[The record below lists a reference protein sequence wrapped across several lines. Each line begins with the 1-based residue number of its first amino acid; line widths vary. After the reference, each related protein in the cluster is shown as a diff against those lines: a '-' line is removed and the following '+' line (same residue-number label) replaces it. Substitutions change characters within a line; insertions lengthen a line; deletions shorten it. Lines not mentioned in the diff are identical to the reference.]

1 MKRRNTPFLSSSG
14 LPDWWAPLFEASG
27 SDSVFLSPAWMQSW
41 IAVYGADFEG
51 SWVHWEAGGRVVAG
65 CLLVERVVRVK
76 GIPMRSQF
84 LNATGHADS
93 PVPLAEFNDVLHVR
107 GYGDAVARDLLR
119 LLHERSWARLL
130 LSGHEHDSI
139 AGRLLA
145 MVDGTQVEQR
155 SSASR
160 YVDLR
165 ALGERPFESTL
176 TGRSGTYLRR
186 NRREYEA
193 RLGAIGVH
201 RAQTL
206 AEALDLFAQM
216 RELHLLRWNA
226 LGKTTSLA
234 ADAVVDFHLRVI
246 RALFAG
252 GGVELLRVG
261 SAERPIG
268 FLYNFVLHG
277 KVSVFQT
284 GFAYEPASKR
294 SPGLLTHAL
303 AIEHYRQGGLREYD
317 FLSGDAQY
325 KRTLSNRVRELL
337 WTTVYRDRPWIRML
351 LAARRVRDRMNS
363 PPEFS
368 RAA

>member
-1 MKRRNTPFLSSSG
+1 MKRRITPFLSSHA

-27 SDSVFLSPAWMQSW
+27 NDSVFLSPAWMQSW

-51 SWVHWEAGGRVVAG
+51 SWVRWEADGRVVAG

-93 PVPLAEFNDVLHVR
+93 PVPLAEFNDVLHLS
-107 GYGDAVARDLLR
+107 GHGDAIARDLLR

-130 LSGHEHDSI
+130 LCGHEHDSV
-139 AGRLLA
+139 AGRMLA
-145 MVDGTQVEQR
+145 MVGGTQVEQR
-155 SSASR
+155 RSASR

-176 TGRSGTYLRR
+176 TGKSGTYLRR
-186 NRREYEA
+186 NRRDYEA
-193 RLGAIGVH
+193 RLGTIGVQ

-206 AEALDLFAQM
+206 PEALDFFARL
-216 RELHLLRWNA
+216 RELHLQRWNA

-234 ADAVVDFHLRVI
+234 ADAVVDFHQRVI

-252 GGVELLRVG
+252 GEVELLRVG

-284 GFAYEPASKR
+284 GFDYEQASRR
-294 SPGLLTHAL
+294 SPGLLTHAM
-303 AIEHYRQGGLREYD
+303 AIEHYRQAGLREYD

-351 LAARRVRDRMNS
+351 LAARRMRDRMS
-363 PPEFS
+363 LQLELS
-368 RAA
+368 KAA